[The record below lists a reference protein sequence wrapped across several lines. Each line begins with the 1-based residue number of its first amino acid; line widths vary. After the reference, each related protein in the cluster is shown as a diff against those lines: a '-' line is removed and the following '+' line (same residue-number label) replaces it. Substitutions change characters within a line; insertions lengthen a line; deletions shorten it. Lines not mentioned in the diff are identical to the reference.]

1 IGLLPDQL
9 LSDLLHECADQGG
22 SSYDLIG
29 GLFRQMATEQPAPA
43 GRYKGVQYFN
53 GDSFAVVDATV
64 RAAYG
69 MAQDV
74 DPLASCSSSI
84 SPAQPKKR
92 PAKKSHR
99 PAVIRQLST
108 Q

>member
-1 IGLLPDQL
+1 MSRPRRQFVRFD
-9 LSDLLHECADQGG
+9 
-22 SSYDLIG
+22 G
-29 GLFRQMATEQPAPA
+29 GLSRQLVIARPVPA
-43 GRYKGVQYFN
+43 GRYKGVHYFN
-53 GDSFAVVDATV
+53 GDLFAVVDATV

-84 SPAQPKKR
+84 SPARRKKR

-99 PAVIRQLST
+99 PAA
-108 Q
+108 